1 MSNLLIINPVSLEDG
16 LDYVFAKMGAI
27 YGASFN
33 RAFEGLEPVF
43 VRQVWSEEIGQ
54 YLKSKEILDHALRNM
69 HPDYP
74 PSALKFRDLC
84 KGSKDIFDLE
94 TRSGIEKLAEK
105 MGSQKWDEMVQWS
118 RYKGLILE
126 EAERRGLI

>member
-1 MSNLLIINPVSLEDG
+1 
-16 LDYVFAKMGAI
+16 
-27 YGASFN
+27 
-33 RAFEGLEPVF
+33 
-43 VRQVWSEEIGQ
+43 
-54 YLKSKEILDHALRNM
+54 M